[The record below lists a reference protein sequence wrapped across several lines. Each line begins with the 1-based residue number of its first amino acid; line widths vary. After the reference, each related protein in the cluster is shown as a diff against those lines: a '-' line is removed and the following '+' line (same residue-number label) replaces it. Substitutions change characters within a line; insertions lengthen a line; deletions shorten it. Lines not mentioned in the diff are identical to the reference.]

1 MPNGRITLVVDSRRF
16 VVDPAIF
23 SAHPN
28 TMLGRMFG
36 STSTPLLTRPNER
49 GEYEV
54 AEGISADLFKAII
67 DFYRDGII
75 RCPNHVSI
83 SELRDACDYL
93 LIPFESTTI
102 RCFDLLAL
110 MHELSN
116 SGARNQF
123 ATYLDESI
131 LPEMVAAARRGSR
144 ECHIVILT
152 DDDVVD
158 WDVDYPP
165 PTGEEFSQ
173 IIRSTPIYIFL
184 KYVENR
190 EVVKQVLKE
199 RGLKKIK
206 LGIEGYPT
214 HKEKVRRRSGSRPEV
229 IYNYVQRPFLRMS
242 WEKEEA
248 KSRHV
253 DFQCVPSKSSTNLA
267 EGDADGLPL
276 NPDQIEGQQAIG
288 MGIPRNIGINPY
300 YDDEFLPEAEMNY
313 GDGAGLP
320 VAQLRPGPVI
330 NGDLLADQ
338 LQNISV
344 RSSPQLS
351 VSNQQV
357 RKEDASEVQGSSTS
371 ISMRPRTQQ
380 QQHQQQEQLQS
391 YGNNDVIN
399 NNMEQQRH
407 QLAGPNQTIQNDNN
421 NNIHVNNEIDDNDGT
436 NNDNRSNPSET
447 HIKGE
452 RP

>member
-1 MPNGRITLVVDSRRF
+1 MPNGRITLVVDNRRF

-36 STSTPLLTRPNER
+36 STSTPLLTRPNDR

-54 AEGISADLFKAII
+54 ADGISADLFKAVL

-75 RCPNHVSI
+75 RCPNHVSV

-93 LIPFESTTI
+93 LIPFESTTV
-102 RCFDLLAL
+102 RCFDLLGL

-116 SGARNQF
+116 IGARGQF
-123 ATYLDESI
+123 AIYLEESI

-144 ECHIVILT
+144 ECHIVILA

-158 WDVDYPP
+158 WDRDYPP
-165 PTGEEFSQ
+165 QMGEEYSQ
-173 IIRSTPIYIFL
+173 IIHSTPIYRFF

-190 EVVKQVLKE
+190 EVVKQVLRE

-229 IYNYVQRPFLRMS
+229 IYNYVQRPFVRMS

-267 EGDADGLPL
+267 ENAALTDADGLPL
-276 NPDQIEGQQAIG
+276 APGGDPLMIG
-288 MGIPRNIGINPY
+288 GAGPLAMGIPMEIRRDLAFVGPSIYGNE
-300 YDDEFLPEAEMNY
+300 EFDGPSPPNELA
-313 GDGAGLP
+313 GQVAAAALGAAAGAGLENNP
-320 VAQLRPGPVI
+320 
-330 NGDLLADQ
+330 
-338 LQNISV
+338 
-344 RSSPQLS
+344 
-351 VSNQQV
+351 QQV
-357 RKEDASEVQGSSTS
+357 QQL
-371 ISMRPRTQQ
+371 QQ
-380 QQHQQQEQLQS
+380 QQLAPQHQPNSYPVRRSPQPQFAVDDDDVSQELGGGGEGGGG
-391 YGNNDVIN
+391 GNVENS
-399 NNMEQQRH
+399 
-407 QLAGPNQTIQNDNN
+407 AA
-421 NNIHVNNEIDDNDGT
+421 
-436 NNDNRSNPSET
+436 SNASQ
-447 HIKGE
+447 
-452 RP
+452 

>member
-1 MPNGRITLVVDSRRF
+1 MKQCRWPGQIINAIISKQNGHLVSKLLRTHLLSTQPFLIVSEITRQFQVRKDQSLVKPNQRIQGEGTQQTDYHIIRNIKIETEFTLATNRKYFRMPPGRITLVVDNRRF

-36 STSTPLLTRPNER
+36 STSTPLLTRPNDR

-54 AEGISADLFKAII
+54 ADGISADLFKAIL
-67 DFYRDGII
+67 DFYRDEII
-75 RCPNHVSI
+75 RCPRHVSVC
-83 SELRDACDYL
+83 ELRDACDYL
-93 LIPFESTTI
+93 LIPFESTTV
-102 RCFDLLAL
+102 RCYDLLGL

-116 SGARNQF
+116 IGAKTQF
-123 ATYLDESI
+123 EIYLEESI

-144 ECHIVILT
+144 ECHIVILA

-158 WDVDYPP
+158 WDTEFPP
-165 PTGEEFSQ
+165 PMGEESSQ
-173 IIRSTPIYIFL
+173 IVRSTPIYRFF

-229 IYNYVQRPFLRMS
+229 IYNYVQRPFVRMS

-267 EGDADGLPL
+267 EGAALADADGLPL
-276 NPDQIEGQQAIG
+276 APGEQAASG
-288 MGIPRNIGINPY
+288 PLAMGIPRDINPSL
-300 YDDEFLPEAEMNY
+300 YDDAESDAREA
-313 GDGAGLP
+313 AP
-320 VAQLRPGPVI
+320 
-330 NGDLLADQ
+330 
-338 LQNISV
+338 
-344 RSSPQLS
+344 
-351 VSNQQV
+351 
-357 RKEDASEVQGSSTS
+357 
-371 ISMRPRTQQ
+371 
-380 QQHQQQEQLQS
+380 
-391 YGNNDVIN
+391 
-399 NNMEQQRH
+399 
-407 QLAGPNQTIQNDNN
+407 
-421 NNIHVNNEIDDNDGT
+421 NDGE
-436 NNDNRSNPSET
+436 RGSNVTP
-447 HIKGE
+447 
-452 RP
+452 

>member
-1 MPNGRITLVVDSRRF
+1 MKKNVSIMPNGRIILVVDNRRF

-54 AEGISADLFKAII
+54 AEGISADLFKAIL

-75 RCPNHVSI
+75 RCPNHVSVC
-83 SELRDACDYL
+83 ELRDACDYL
-93 LIPFESTTI
+93 LIPFESTTV
-102 RCFDLLAL
+102 RCFDLLGL

-116 SGARNQF
+116 IGARTQF
-123 ATYLDESI
+123 AIYLEESI
-131 LPEMVAAARRGSR
+131 LPEMVIAARRGSR
-144 ECHIVILT
+144 ECHIVILA

-158 WDVDYPP
+158 WDADYPP
-165 PTGEEFSQ
+165 PMGEEFSQ
-173 IIRSTPIYIFL
+173 IIHSTAIYRFF

-229 IYNYVQRPFLRMS
+229 IYNYVQRPFVRMS

-267 EGDADGLPL
+267 EGSALTDADGLPISP
-276 NPDQIEGQQAIG
+276 NDQIIDGQLA
-288 MGIPRNIGINPY
+288 MGIPRSLHHGVARHPPIA
-300 YDDEFLPEAEMNY
+300 YDDVELEA
-313 GDGAGLP
+313 
-320 VAQLRPGPVI
+320 AQVSP
-330 NGDLLADQ
+330 ADEVQ
-338 LQNISV
+338 ANENEQIYPPR
-344 RSSPQLS
+344 RSPQPQLS
-351 VSNQQV
+351 NDEDESNN
-357 RKEDASEVQGSSTS
+357 GSTS
-371 ISMRPRTQQ
+371 KQPTDAKQ
-380 QQHQQQEQLQS
+380 
-391 YGNNDVIN
+391 V
-399 NNMEQQRH
+399 
-407 QLAGPNQTIQNDNN
+407 
-421 NNIHVNNEIDDNDGT
+421 
-436 NNDNRSNPSET
+436 
-447 HIKGE
+447 
-452 RP
+452 

>member
-1 MPNGRITLVVDSRRF
+1 MPNGRITLVVDDRRF

-23 SAHPN
+23 SVHPN

-36 STSTPLLTRPNER
+36 STSTPLLTRPNDR

-54 AEGISADLFKAII
+54 AEGIPADLFKAIL

-75 RCPNHVSI
+75 RCPNHISV

-93 LIPFESTTI
+93 LIPFDQTTV

-110 MHELSN
+110 MHELTN
-116 SGARNQF
+116 IGARNQF
-123 ATYLDESI
+123 AIYLEESI

-158 WDVDYPP
+158 WDSDYPP
-165 PTGEEFSQ
+165 PMGEEFSQ
-173 IIRSTPIYIFL
+173 IIHSTPIYIFL

-229 IYNYVQRPFLRMS
+229 IYNYVQRPFIRMS

-267 EGDADGLPL
+267 EGDADGLPI
-276 NPDQIEGQQAIG
+276 NGDQAQGGPLA
-288 MGIPRNIGINPY
+288 MGIPRDLVGANLSA
-300 YDDEFLPEAEMNY
+300 YDDEL
-313 GDGAGLP
+313 
-320 VAQLRPGPVI
+320 
-330 NGDLLADQ
+330 
-338 LQNISV
+338 
-344 RSSPQLS
+344 
-351 VSNQQV
+351 
-357 RKEDASEVQGSSTS
+357 EVQGS
-371 ISMRPRTQQ
+371 QAD
-380 QQHQQQEQLQS
+380 
-391 YGNNDVIN
+391 DVPGHIEPEELRRN
-399 NNMEQQRH
+399 LQQRGSPQPH
-407 QLAGPNQTIQNDNN
+407 FVTGAPENEEDDGSVPVFEDN
-421 NNIHVNNEIDDNDGT
+421 IDDT
-436 NNDNRSNPSET
+436 NKATSSSSF
-447 HIKGE
+447 I
-452 RP
+452 

>member
-1 MPNGRITLVVDSRRF
+1 MSHGRITLVVDCRRF
-16 VVDPAIF
+16 IVDPALF

-36 STSTPLLTRPNER
+36 SASTPLLTRPNDR

-54 AEGISADLFKAII
+54 ADGISADLFKAIL

-75 RCPNHVSI
+75 RCPNHVSV

-93 LIPFESTTI
+93 LIPFESATV
-102 RCFDLLAL
+102 RCFDLLGL

-116 SGARNQF
+116 IGARGQF
-123 ATYLDESI
+123 AIYLEESI
-131 LPEMVAAARRGSR
+131 LPEMVIAARRGSR
-144 ECHIVILT
+144 ECHIVILA

-158 WDVDYPP
+158 WDRDYPP
-165 PTGEEFSQ
+165 QMGEEYSQ
-173 IIRSTPIYIFL
+173 IIHSTPIYRFF

-229 IYNYVQRPFLRMS
+229 IYNYVQRPFVRMS

-267 EGDADGLPL
+267 ENAALTDADGLPL
-276 NPDQIEGQQAIG
+276 APSEQAG
-288 MGIPRNIGINPY
+288 
-300 YDDEFLPEAEMNY
+300 
-313 GDGAGLP
+313 
-320 VAQLRPGPVI
+320 
-330 NGDLLADQ
+330 
-338 LQNISV
+338 
-344 RSSPQLS
+344 S
-351 VSNQQV
+351 VSNQLAMGIPQ
-357 RKEDASEVQGSSTS
+357 DIG
-371 ISMRPRTQQ
+371 
-380 QQHQQQEQLQS
+380 
-391 YGNNDVIN
+391 
-399 NNMEQQRH
+399 
-407 QLAGPNQTIQNDNN
+407 AGPQAPDDEEQDEAQITLPTEAVQNGYPMRRSPQPQFAADDDDGSGPSNGRICATMTLSCNQ
-421 NNIHVNNEIDDNDGT
+421 
-436 NNDNRSNPSET
+436 
-447 HIKGE
+447 
-452 RP
+452 

>member
-1 MPNGRITLVVDSRRF
+1 MPANRITLVVDNRRF
-16 VVDPAIF
+16 VVDPVIF

-54 AEGISADLFKAII
+54 ADGISADLFKAIL

-75 RCPNHVSI
+75 RCPNHVSVC
-83 SELRDACDYL
+83 ELRDACDYL
-93 LIPFESTTI
+93 LIPFESTTV
-102 RCFDLLAL
+102 RCFDLLGL

-116 SGARNQF
+116 IGARSQF
-123 ATYLDESI
+123 AIYLEESI
-131 LPEMVAAARRGSR
+131 LPEMVVAARRGSR
-144 ECHIVILT
+144 ECHIVILA

-158 WDVDYPP
+158 WDSDYPP
-165 PTGEEFSQ
+165 PMGEEYSQ
-173 IIRSTPIYIFL
+173 IIHSTPIYRFF

-229 IYNYVQRPFLRMS
+229 IYNYVQRPFVRMS

-267 EGDADGLPL
+267 ENAALNDADGLPIVAG
-276 NPDQIEGQQAIG
+276 DQVVVGGGVNGPLA
-288 MGIPRNIGINPY
+288 MGIPRDIGGLGPLV
-300 YDDEFLPEAEMNY
+300 YDDELEAQPRS
-313 GDGAGLP
+313 GD
-320 VAQLRPGPVI
+320 
-330 NGDLLADQ
+330 D
-338 LQNISV
+338 
-344 RSSPQLS
+344 
-351 VSNQQV
+351 
-357 RKEDASEVQGSSTS
+357 
-371 ISMRPRTQQ
+371 PRANDN
-380 QQHQQQEQLQS
+380 EQ
-391 YGNNDVIN
+391 NNDN
-399 NNMEQQRH
+399 S
-407 QLAGPNQTIQNDNN
+407 NN
-421 NNIHVNNEIDDNDGT
+421 NNNNNNHTSNRNNNNNSWSGT
-436 NNDNRSNPSET
+436 MRRSPQPQFSVDEEDRGSGSGYGPNPSNN
-447 HIKGE
+447 
-452 RP
+452 

>member
-1 MPNGRITLVVDSRRF
+1 MNQKMPNGRITLVVDSRRF

-54 AEGISADLFKAII
+54 ADGISADLFKAIL

-75 RCPNHVSI
+75 RCPNHVSVC
-83 SELRDACDYL
+83 ELRDACDYL
-93 LIPFESTTI
+93 LIPFESTTV
-102 RCFDLLAL
+102 RCFDLLGL

-116 SGARNQF
+116 IGARTQF
-123 ATYLDESI
+123 AIYLEESI
-131 LPEMVAAARRGSR
+131 LPEMVIAARRGSR
-144 ECHIVILT
+144 ECHIVILA

-158 WDVDYPP
+158 WDADYPP
-165 PTGEEFSQ
+165 PMGEEFSQ
-173 IIRSTPIYIFL
+173 IIHSTPIYRFF

-229 IYNYVQRPFLRMS
+229 IYNYVQRPFVRMS

-267 EGDADGLPL
+267 DGASLTDADGIPL
-276 NPDQIEGQQAIG
+276 APGEQAVG
-288 MGIPRNIGINPY
+288 ALAMGIPRNLVGVNPSL
-300 YDDEFLPEAEMNY
+300 YDDLDLEAQVS
-313 GDGAGLP
+313 P
-320 VAQLRPGPVI
+320 
-330 NGDLLADQ
+330 ADEGQ
-338 LQNISV
+338 PQDNE
-344 RSSPQLS
+344 RHQYPPRGSPQPQFAAVAAAAAAEALAS
-351 VSNQQV
+351 A
-357 RKEDASEVQGSSTS
+357 EDDEGSSSGGCGT
-371 ISMRPRTQQ
+371 RQ
-380 QQHQQQEQLQS
+380 
-391 YGNNDVIN
+391 
-399 NNMEQQRH
+399 
-407 QLAGPNQTIQNDNN
+407 DNS
-421 NNIHVNNEIDDNDGT
+421 
-436 NNDNRSNPSET
+436 R
-447 HIKGE
+447 
-452 RP
+452 

>member
-1 MPNGRITLVVDSRRF
+1 MPKERIILVVDNRRF

-36 STSTPLLTRPNER
+36 STSTPLLTRPNDR

-54 AEGISADLFKAII
+54 ADGISADLFKAIL

-75 RCPNHVSI
+75 RCPNHVSV

-93 LIPFESTTI
+93 LIPFESTNV
-102 RCFDLLAL
+102 RCFDLLGL

-116 SGARNQF
+116 IGAKNQF
-123 ATYLDESI
+123 AIYLEESI
-131 LPEMVAAARRGSR
+131 LPEMVVAARRGSR
-144 ECHIVILT
+144 ECHIVILA

-158 WDVDYPP
+158 WDADYPP
-165 PTGEEFSQ
+165 PMGEEFSQ
-173 IIRSTPIYIFL
+173 IIHSTNIYRFF

-214 HKEKVRRRSGSRPEV
+214 HKEKVRRRSGTRPEV
-229 IYNYVQRPFLRMS
+229 IYSYVQRPFIRMS

-267 EGDADGLPL
+267 EGAALTDADGLPL
-276 NPDQIEGQQAIG
+276 APGDQAVAALA
-288 MGIPRNIGINPY
+288 MGIPRALVGNLPSA
-300 YDDEFLPEAEMNY
+300 YDDELEAP
-313 GDGAGLP
+313 GDEPQQP
-320 VAQLRPGPVI
+320 VEQESSNSPR
-330 NGDLLADQ
+330 
-338 LQNISV
+338 
-344 RSSPQLS
+344 RRSPQP
-351 VSNQQV
+351 QV
-357 RKEDASEVQGSSTS
+357 NAAELTAEEAAAIAEAAAPRPDAAKDES
-371 ISMRPRTQQ
+371 
-380 QQHQQQEQLQS
+380 
-391 YGNNDVIN
+391 
-399 NNMEQQRH
+399 
-407 QLAGPNQTIQNDNN
+407 
-421 NNIHVNNEIDDNDGT
+421 
-436 NNDNRSNPSET
+436 
-447 HIKGE
+447 
-452 RP
+452 

>member
-1 MPNGRITLVVDSRRF
+1 MPNGRITLVVDNRRF

-36 STSTPLLTRPNER
+36 SASTPLLTRPNER

-54 AEGISADLFKAII
+54 ADGISADLFKAIL

-75 RCPNHVSI
+75 RCPNHISV

-93 LIPFESTTI
+93 LIPFESTTV
-102 RCFDLLAL
+102 RCFDLLGL

-116 SGARNQF
+116 IGARGQF
-123 ATYLDESI
+123 AIYLEESI

-144 ECHIVILT
+144 ECHIVILA
-152 DDDVVD
+152 DDDIVD
-158 WDVDYPP
+158 WDRDYPP
-165 PTGEEFSQ
+165 QTGEEYSQ
-173 IIRSTPIYIFL
+173 IIHSTPIYRFF

-229 IYNYVQRPFLRMS
+229 IYNYVQRPFVRMS

-267 EGDADGLPL
+267 EGAALTDADGLPL
-276 NPDQIEGQQAIG
+276 APGEPVGGVAVPLA
-288 MGIPRNIGINPY
+288 MGIPLDIAGAGPSI
-300 YDDEFLPEAEMNY
+300 YDDELDSQPIDIPPPCEALPDPPENDNQQNSYPMRRSPQPQFAADEEME
-313 GDGAGLP
+313 GGG
-320 VAQLRPGPVI
+320 G
-330 NGDLLADQ
+330 GGCGGGQ
-338 LQNISV
+338 LQ
-344 RSSPQLS
+344 
-351 VSNQQV
+351 
-357 RKEDASEVQGSSTS
+357 E
-371 ISMRPRTQQ
+371 
-380 QQHQQQEQLQS
+380 
-391 YGNNDVIN
+391 
-399 NNMEQQRH
+399 
-407 QLAGPNQTIQNDNN
+407 
-421 NNIHVNNEIDDNDGT
+421 
-436 NNDNRSNPSET
+436 
-447 HIKGE
+447 
-452 RP
+452 

>member
-1 MPNGRITLVVDSRRF
+1 MVVDNRRF

-36 STSTPLLTRPNER
+36 SASTPLLTRPNER

-54 AEGISADLFKAII
+54 AEGISADLFKAIL

-83 SELRDACDYL
+83 CELRDACDYL
-93 LIPFESTTI
+93 LIPFESTTV
-102 RCFDLLAL
+102 RCFDLLGL

-116 SGARNQF
+116 IGARSQF
-123 ATYLDESI
+123 AIYLEESI
-131 LPEMVAAARRGSR
+131 LPEMVVAARRGSR
-144 ECHIVILT
+144 ECHIVILA

-158 WDVDYPP
+158 WDTEYPP
-165 PTGEEFSQ
+165 PMGEEFSQ
-173 IIRSTPIYIFL
+173 IIHSTPIYRFF

-199 RGLKKIK
+199 RGLKKLK

-229 IYNYVQRPFLRMS
+229 IYNYVQRPFVRMS

-267 EGDADGLPL
+267 ESAALTDADGLPL
-276 NPDQIEGQQAIG
+276 APTEQEVAVGQLA
-288 MGIPRNIGINPY
+288 MGIPRDIIRRRFN
-300 YDDEFLPEAEMNY
+300 EELEQH
-313 GDGAGLP
+313 L
-320 VAQLRPGPVI
+320 
-330 NGDLLADQ
+330 
-338 LQNISV
+338 
-344 RSSPQLS
+344 
-351 VSNQQV
+351 
-357 RKEDASEVQGSSTS
+357 
-371 ISMRPRTQQ
+371 Q
-380 QQHQQQEQLQS
+380 QQHLQNQQQESSSDEAQGSHEETNESESFPTRRSPQPL
-391 YGNNDVIN
+391 
-399 NNMEQQRH
+399 
-407 QLAGPNQTIQNDNN
+407 PNQNDNSD
-421 NNIHVNNEIDDNDGT
+421 EDG
-436 NNDNRSNPSET
+436 DSGYAIR
-447 HIKGE
+447 
-452 RP
+452 R

>member
-1 MPNGRITLVVDSRRF
+1 MPSGRITLVVDNRRF

-36 STSTPLLTRPNER
+36 SASTPLLTRPNER

-54 AEGISADLFKAII
+54 AEGISADLFKAIL

-83 SELRDACDYL
+83 CELRDACDYL
-93 LIPFESTTI
+93 LIPFESTTV
-102 RCFDLLAL
+102 RCYDLLGL

-116 SGARNQF
+116 IGARSQF
-123 ATYLDESI
+123 AVYLEESI
-131 LPEMVAAARRGSR
+131 LPEMVVAARRGSR
-144 ECHIVILT
+144 ECHIVILA

-158 WDVDYPP
+158 WDVEYPP
-165 PTGEEFSQ
+165 PMGEEFSQ
-173 IIRSTPIYIFL
+173 IIYSTPIYRFF

-229 IYNYVQRPFLRMS
+229 IYNYVQRPFVRMS

-267 EGDADGLPL
+267 ESAALTDADGLPL
-276 NPDQIEGQQAIG
+276 SSGDQVAAIDQLG
-288 MGIPRNIGINPY
+288 MGIPADILGPSAYDEELEPPQQQPNEQRNHRNDSPNEEPGGSNEDSSFTSRRSPQPHPNQNS
-300 YDDEFLPEAEMNY
+300 DDEEESAHV
-313 GDGAGLP
+313 G
-320 VAQLRPGPVI
+320 
-330 NGDLLADQ
+330 
-338 LQNISV
+338 
-344 RSSPQLS
+344 RS
-351 VSNQQV
+351 
-357 RKEDASEVQGSSTS
+357 
-371 ISMRPRTQQ
+371 RT
-380 QQHQQQEQLQS
+380 
-391 YGNNDVIN
+391 NF
-399 NNMEQQRH
+399 
-407 QLAGPNQTIQNDNN
+407 
-421 NNIHVNNEIDDNDGT
+421 
-436 NNDNRSNPSET
+436 
-447 HIKGE
+447 
-452 RP
+452 